1 MPSGPLREQWRSRVD
16 PISSIAGSINR
27 SPPVADC
34 AIFQVMTDL
43 RELFT
48 SIPVAARIVVIAI
61 LTLAAHLLVNAL
73 KSVSDRMLAPP
84 DTPEA
89 SAKRAAAR
97 RHPKIATITSLVV
110 SALMFAVY
118 FAAVGLILVQLRVDL
133 TAYFATATVVGLA
146 LGFGAQSLVQ
156 DVITGLTLIFTD
168 AMDIGDV
175 IEVPGQVGRVQQIGL
190 RFTQLVN
197 FKGQRIF
204 VPNRNIA
211 IISRYRGGAVR
222 AYVDVQIPAAAPEE
236 QVVDLVE
243 RIARGMRSQHPA
255 IIISDPEVFGVREV
269 DPGGWRYV
277 RVKFR
282 IWPGQ
287 EPLIQDS
294 YRQRVVSAMKEL
306 DPDFAPWMVDTTW
319 RVR

>member
-1 MPSGPLREQWRSRVD
+1 
-16 PISSIAGSINR
+16 
-27 SPPVADC
+27 
-34 AIFQVMTDL
+34 
-43 RELFT
+43 
-48 SIPVAARIVVIAI
+48 
-61 LTLAAHLLVNAL
+61 
-73 KSVSDRMLAPP
+73 MLAPP

-89 SAKRAAAR
+89 STKRAVAR
-97 RHPKIATITSLVV
+97 RYPKIATIMSLTV
-110 SALMFAVY
+110 SALMFAIY
-118 FAAVGLILVQLRVDL
+118 FAAVGLIMVQLRVDL

-146 LGFGAQSLVQ
+146 VGFGSQSLVQ
-156 DVITGLTLIFTD
+156 DVLTGLTLIFTD

-175 IEVPGQVGRVQQIGL
+175 IEVPGQVGRVQEIGL

-211 IISRYRGGAVR
+211 IISRYRGGAMR
-222 AYVDVQIPAAAPEE
+222 AYVDVQIPAAAAEE

-255 IIISDPEVFGVREV
+255 IIISDPEVFGVREAE
-269 DPGGWRYV
+269 PGGWRYV

-287 EPLIQDS
+287 EPLIQET
-294 YRQRVVSAMKEL
+294 YRQRVLAAMKEL
-306 DPDFAPWMVDTTW
+306 DVDFAPWMVDITW
-319 RVR
+319 RVE